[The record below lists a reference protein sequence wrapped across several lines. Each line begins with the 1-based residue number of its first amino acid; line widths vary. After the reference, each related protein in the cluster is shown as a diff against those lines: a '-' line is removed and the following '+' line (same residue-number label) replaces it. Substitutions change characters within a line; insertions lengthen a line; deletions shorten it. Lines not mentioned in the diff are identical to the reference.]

1 MSDKTEKK
9 VLDKKEIYDVIEDL
23 TKKGKTTT
31 EIGLTL
37 KQKYGVRSV
46 LETTGKKIGK
56 VQKELNLKGD
66 KLPDEL
72 LYLIKKNVKLIKHNE
87 ENKKDTTGKRG
98 YQKTVSKIKR
108 LRKHYIKAK
117 KISSDWRYSDESAK
131 LLVK

>member
-1 MSDKTEKK
+1 MNEKTIT
-9 VLDKKEIYDVIEDL
+9 KKEIYEIIEDL

-37 KQKYGVRSV
+37 KKKYGVASV
-46 LETTGKKIGK
+46 LEATGKKIGK
-56 VQKELNLKGD
+56 VQKELSLKED

-72 LYLIKKNVKLIKHNE
+72 LYLINKSVKLIKHNE
-87 ENKKDTTGKRG
+87 NNKKDTRGKRG

-108 LRKHYIKAK
+108 LRKHYIKTK
-117 KISSDWRYSDESAK
+117 KINSDWRYSDESAK